1 MPPTNLD
8 CENLTHLFHQA
19 IHCNGGPWPSANNRQ
34 PANSLRRDYLQRTSP
49 AGQQWTKC
57 RWKDIFLAALSR
69 CHRVTPWK
77 PGSPLSAFPAV
88 FSCIRL
94 KVTLESSI
102 VIPNRILK
110 VFVVIF
116 WIKTIHPTNSSWALS
131 REPLKFRLNFRN
143 GSRGTSTRGEGICH
157 EGRQRKSILAQC
169 AHHRAQPVALIAR
182 ILLCGAHCT
191 ALFCFWPRSSF
202 YSGNSGARL
211 VFSFFK
217 YRIWYR
223 SMKRFYKSV
232 KGYAGI
238 AEQIGQRKV

>member
-143 GSRGTSTRGEGICH
+143 GPRGTSTRERNLSRRSSKEINSGTMRRTLHIARWSNCTNPAV
-157 EGRQRKSILAQC
+157 LC
-169 AHHRAQPVALIAR
+169 AHCASPQRQWEQ
-182 ILLCGAHCT
+182 C
-191 ALFCFWPRSSF
+191 
-202 YSGNSGARL
+202 SG
-211 VFSFFK
+211 
-217 YRIWYR
+217 IWYKTMR
-223 SMKRFYKSV
+223 LH
-232 KGYAGI
+232 
-238 AEQIGQRKV
+238 RKE

>member
-57 RWKDIFLAALSR
+57 RWKDIFLAGLSR

-143 GSRGTSTRGEGICH
+143 GSRGTSTRERNLSRRSSKEINSGTMRRTLHIARWSNCTNPAV
-157 EGRQRKSILAQC
+157 LC
-169 AHHRAQPVALIAR
+169 AHCASPQPQWEQ
-182 ILLCGAHCT
+182 C
-191 ALFCFWPRSSF
+191 
-202 YSGNSGARL
+202 SG
-211 VFSFFK
+211 
-217 YRIWYR
+217 IWYKTMR
-223 SMKRFYKSV
+223 LH
-232 KGYAGI
+232 
-238 AEQIGQRKV
+238 RKE